1 MYYVQIIFRGQGK
14 HKEVIVGDCAG
25 TASVTRNL
33 VGNSLIMLYEQVII
47 DDVSVQ
53 FLPCKAT
60 PEDDYCI
67 VHAQA
72 RCQNKRWLQY
82 DEHAMEGP
90 IEAEIGPLLIE
101 LFGSVVVEVISVS
114 NMP

>member
-72 RCQNKRWLQY
+72 RCRGKQWPQY
-82 DEHAMEGP
+82 DEQAMAVE
-90 IEAEIGPLLIE
+90 IEAEIAPPLVE
-101 LFGSVVVEVISVS
+101 LFGSVMIELISVS
-114 NMP
+114 DAL